1 MDGAFFRQD
10 VLRWLQAR
18 RVGYAIKVPFYRWLD
33 LQQYIRAEP
42 VWVPVAPNVTGVTVP
57 HAATPWQIPV
67 AVTIYRK
74 KVAHRATKNYQL
86 DLFDPNDG
94 HYEYSAVTSNLG
106 LTVRNLWFFACGRGN
121 HEKTI
126 AQLKSGL
133 AFHSVPTQ
141 AYAANS
147 AWQQLVA
154 LAHNL
159 LTNFQIETGA
169 DQRRRSRKHTV
180 LPRLQTVQTLRF
192 ELFHRAA
199 LLVRPSGTARLRL
212 TDNPAT
218 RQTFTRIANALA
230 RAA

>member
-1 MDGAFFRQD
+1 MYKGAIRGRQN
-10 VLRWLQAR
+10 
-18 RVGYAIKVPFYRWLD
+18 G
-33 LQQYIRAEP
+33 
-42 VWVPVAPNVTGVTVP
+42 NP
-57 HAATPWQIPV
+57 HAAT
-67 AVTIYRK
+67 R
-74 KVAHRATKNYQL
+74 L